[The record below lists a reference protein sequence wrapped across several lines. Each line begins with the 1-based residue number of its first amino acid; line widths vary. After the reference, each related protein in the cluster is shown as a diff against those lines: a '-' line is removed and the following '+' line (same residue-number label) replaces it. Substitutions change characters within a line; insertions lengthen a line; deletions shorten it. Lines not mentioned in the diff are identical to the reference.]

1 MQSRVLANR
10 RTHVTALPMR
20 TKRKREIKTGN
31 GLLQVLQPPVSDQT
45 LLNPQLGADLN
56 WALSLRFS

>member
-10 RTHVTALPMR
+10 NSCHSLADED
-20 TKRKREIKTGN
+20 KKKEKEIKTGN

-45 LLNPQLGADLN
+45 LLIPSWEQT
-56 WALSLRFS
+56 